1 MIEDLCIWMRIYMQK
16 YVYVNTC
23 AFCSQAW
30 FSAEVTTHLLFWSYV
45 SSLEF
50 KEIAASL
57 RSKDQNTE
65 AMQTLDLFQNQVS
78 PGKKK
83 INSHF
88 PLYCLV
94 FFGILEC
101 LFHGLL

>member
-1 MIEDLCIWMRIYMQK
+1 MQK

-83 INSHF
+83 NQL
-88 PLYCLV
+88 PLSIILLG
-94 FFGILEC
+94 FFRDPGMFISWIIITPIAQVE
-101 LFHGLL
+101 